1 MTSTDTAADG
11 VASVPAAGERACTVQ
26 TTVNGVR
33 VERAL
38 DPRMTLV
45 EFLREDLELTGT
57 KVSCGLQVCGVCT
70 VLVDDQPVSSCTYLA
85 ADVDG
90 RAVRT
95 VEGLARE
102 GALNGLQ
109 RSFAEEF
116 ALQCGFCTPG
126 FLMMATA
133 LLERDPDPTEE
144 TIREYLDGNFCRCT
158 GYQPI
163 VAAVRRAAAR
173 KAGEAGGEPS

>member
-1 MTSTDTAADG
+1 
-11 VASVPAAGERACTVQ
+11 
-26 TTVNGVR
+26 
-33 VERAL
+33 
-38 DPRMTLV
+38 
-45 EFLREDLELTGT
+45 
-57 KVSCGLQVCGVCT
+57 